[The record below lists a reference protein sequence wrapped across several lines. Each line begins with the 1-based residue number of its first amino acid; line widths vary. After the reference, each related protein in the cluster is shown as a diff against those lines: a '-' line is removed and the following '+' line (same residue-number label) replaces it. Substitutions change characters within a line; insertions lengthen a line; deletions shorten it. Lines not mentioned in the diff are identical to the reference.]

1 MKTPSPPPMK
11 TREENR
17 IDALDALQQ
26 SMFDLIKGL
35 PFKGRLAQGL
45 LMALQAVASA
55 SLAYGIGLALHTEQA
70 FWAAITA
77 IAVTQ
82 NSYSD
87 TMHLSRD
94 QFIGAI
100 AGGLVGFAGAMLGG
114 GPGATHASLHFAIYM
129 ASVAIVIAGCWCF
142 NMGSAARLAAI
153 TTTIVLLVPAIGPA
167 WNIALVRFAEVTLGT
182 VCALAVCWVTER
194 IERRGTGA
202 S

>member
-1 MKTPSPPPMK
+1 MK

-17 IDALDALQQ
+17 VDALDALQR

-45 LMALQAVASA
+45 LMALQAVLSA

-114 GPGATHASLHFAIYM
+114 GPGATNAWPHFTHAWLHFAVYM

-142 NMGSAARLAAI
+142 NMGSAARLGAI
-153 TTTIVLLVPAIGPA
+153 TTTIVLLVPASGPA

-194 IERRGTGA
+194 IEQRRTTA